1 MPTAPDN
8 TIDLAN
14 ADATELDANKGS
26 TVAWHNSTTSVIS
39 LNPPSCVSPSNE
51 LDIAAGAT
59 SRTFT
64 INGNKGSTYD
74 YTFDVGAELGTRSGK
89 IKVND

>member
-1 MPTAPDN
+1 MPQPPDN

-14 ADATELDANKGS
+14 ADAAELDANQGT
-26 TVAWHNSTTSVIS
+26 TVAWHNSTTSDIT
-39 LNPPSCVSPSNE
+39 LNPPSCVSPSNQT
-51 LDIAAGAT
+51 DIPAGDTT
-59 SRTFT
+59 SNFT

-74 YTFDVGAELGTRSGK
+74 YTFVVGAELGTRNGK